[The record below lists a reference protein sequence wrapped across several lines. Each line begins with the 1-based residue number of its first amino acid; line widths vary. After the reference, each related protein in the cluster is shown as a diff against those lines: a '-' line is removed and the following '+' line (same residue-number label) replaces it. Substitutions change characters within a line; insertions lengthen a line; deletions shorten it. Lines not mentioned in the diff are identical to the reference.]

1 MTVRFFMLQA
11 HYRST
16 LDFSNDALEAAE
28 KGYRRLM
35 NAIGLLEKIEPRGK
49 KSTQKLQEYKDR
61 CYAAMNDD
69 FNTPILLA
77 EIFELVRLIN
87 SIYDGKTAISPE
99 ELTEL
104 SEMIHAFVFDVLG
117 LKDEGSD
124 AQNNDT
130 EGLMDIIIDIR
141 NKAKEDRDFETSD
154 KIRESLQEIGIQVK
168 DGKEGTVWNKI

>member
-1 MTVRFFMLQA
+1 
-11 HYRST
+11 
-16 LDFSNDALEAAE
+16 
-28 KGYRRLM
+28 
-35 NAIGLLEKIEPRGK
+35 
-49 KSTQKLQEYKDR
+49 
-61 CYAAMNDD
+61 MNDD

-104 SEMIHAFVFDVLG
+104 SEMIHGFVFDVLG

-124 AQNNDT
+124 SQNNDT
-130 EGLMDIIIDIR
+130 DGLMDIIIDIR

>member
-1 MTVRFFMLQA
+1 
-11 HYRST
+11 
-16 LDFSNDALEAAE
+16 
-28 KGYRRLM
+28 M
-35 NAIGLLEKIEPRGK
+35 NAIGILEKIEPRGK
-49 KSTQKLQEYKDR
+49 KSTLKLQEYKDR
-61 CYAAMNDD
+61 FYAAMNDD

-104 SEMIHAFVFDVLG
+104 SEMIHRFVFDVLG

-124 AQNNDT
+124 SQNNDT
-130 EGLMDIIIDIR
+130 DGLMDIIIDIR